1 MTRQEYLNAIE
12 KLNNYTKYYDAG
24 IPLISD
30 EEWDNLYFEISKY
43 EEETG
48 FISENSP
55 TSSISY
61 QVVNKLEKVTHSH
74 PMLSLSKTKS
84 IEDLKSFSNDETIL
98 MAKMDGLTCS
108 LTYKKGVLA
117 LAETRGNGIIGE
129 NITHN
134 AMVIDSI
141 PKRLDTFDDLVI
153 DGEIICDYKSFNEFS
168 NDFKN
173 PRNFA
178 SGSIRLL
185 DSEECSKRR
194 LTFIAWDLINSEFN
208 TLEENLN
215 YLDILGFITV
225 PRKIFEHDNQVE
237 LLKEECK
244 FLSYPIDGL
253 VLKINNIEE
262 YKSLGSNDHHPLGGI
277 AFKFYDELYD
287 TELEDIIWSTA
298 KTGIITPIAKFK
310 PVEID
315 GTSVSKASLHNLS
328 IMKDI
333 LGSPYTGQ
341 KIRVFKANMIIPQV
355 ASAEK
360 REVGNIEIPKHCPSC
375 GEELVI
381 EKLYNTEVLKCN
393 NTNCPSKILYKL
405 NHFIGKNGL
414 DIDSLSVK
422 TLEKLIELGWLSSLS
437 DIFML
442 KNHRDKWVELDGFKE
457 HSVDKI
463 LNQIP
468 EEIELW
474 KILASLGIPDVNKS
488 MAKKIVEYF
497 NTEEECINALLNQ
510 DDFSKING
518 IGKVLSDNIKQFD
531 YTEFKD
537 ILKYASIKKKKSTEE
552 GTLNNLNFCITGS
565 LKYFKNRDELVKV
578 IEDNG
583 GKITGVSKKLNYLIN
598 NDSTSTSSKNK
609 KANELNI
616 PIITEEEFLNLFDL
630 K

>member
-1 MTRQEYLNAIE
+1 MTRQEYLNVVE
-12 KLNNYTKYYDAG
+12 KLNEHTKYYDAG
-24 IPLISD
+24 TPTISD

-61 QVVNKLEKVTHSH
+61 QVTNKLEKVTHSH

-84 IEDLKSFSNDETIL
+84 IEDLKSFSTDETIL

-108 LTYKKGVLA
+108 LTYKKGILT

-141 PKRLDTFDDLVI
+141 PKRLDTFDDLIV
-153 DGEIICDYKSFNEFS
+153 DGEIICDYESFKEFS

-185 DSEECSKRR
+185 DSEECSKRK
-194 LTFIAWDLINSEFN
+194 LSFVAWDLINSEFN

-215 YLDILGFITV
+215 YLDILGFTTV
-225 PRKIFEHDNQVE
+225 PRKIFENDNDVE

-244 FLSYPIDGL
+244 FLDYPIDGL
-253 VLKINNIEE
+253 VLKINDIEK

-277 AFKFYDELYD
+277 AFKFYDELFD
-287 TELEDIIWSTA
+287 TELEDIIWSNA

-333 LGSPYTGQ
+333 LGSPYTDQ

-360 REVGNIEIPKHCPSC
+360 RECGNIEIPLHCPVC
-375 GEELVI
+375 GGNTQI
-381 EKLYNTEVLKCN
+381 IKQYNTEVLKC
-393 NTNCPSKILYKL
+393 TNPNCASKLLYKL
-405 NHFIGKNGL
+405 SHFIGKNGI
-414 DIDSLSVK
+414 DIDGLSVK
-422 TLEKLIELGWLSSLS
+422 TLEKLIDLGWLTSLV
-437 DIFML
+437 DIFKL
-442 KNHRDKWVELDGFKE
+442 KNHRAEWIELEGFRE

-463 LNQIP
+463 LKQIP
-468 EEIELW
+468 EEVEFW
-474 KILASLGIPDVNKS
+474 KLIASIGIPDIEKS
-488 MAKKIVEYF
+488 MAKKITEYF
-497 NTEEECINALLNQ
+497 VDAESFLSDIDN
-510 DDFSKING
+510 DFDFSKING
-518 IGKVLSDNIKQFD
+518 IGSVLSSNIKNFD
-531 YTEFKD
+531 YSEFREL
-537 ILKYASIKKKKSTEE
+537 LKYVKIKEE
-552 GTLNNLNFCITGS
+552 KTSNNSSNLSNLIFCITGS
-565 LKYFKNRDELVKV
+565 LRHFKNRDALVEV
-578 IEDNG
+578 IENNG
-583 GKITGVSKKLNYLIN
+583 GKIGGVNSKLDYLIN
-598 NDSTSTSSKNK
+598 NDINSNSSKNR
-609 KANELNI
+609 KAKELGI
-616 PIITEEEFLNLFDL
+616 KIITEEDFLKILS
-630 K
+630 

>member
-1 MTRQEYLNAIE
+1 MTRQKYLNAIE
-12 KLNNYTKYYDAG
+12 KLNEHTKYYDAG

-61 QVVNKLEKVTHSH
+61 EIKNKLEKVTHSH

-108 LTYKKGVLA
+108 LTYKKGVLT

-141 PKRLDTFDDLVI
+141 PKRLDTFDDLIV
-153 DGEIICDYKSFNEFS
+153 DGEIICDYESFKEFS

-185 DSEECSKRR
+185 DSEECSRR
-194 LTFIAWDLINSEFN
+194 KLSFIAWDLINSEFT

-215 YLDILGFITV
+215 YLDILGFTTV
-225 PRKIFEHDNQVE
+225 PRKIFEHDNDVE

-244 FLSYPIDGL
+244 FLDYPIDGL
-253 VLKINNIEE
+253 VLKINDIEK

-277 AFKFYDELYD
+277 AFKFYDELFD
-287 TELEDIIWSTA
+287 TELEDIIWSNA

-360 REVGNIEIPKHCPSC
+360 REVGNIKIPKHCPSC

-393 NTNCPSKILYKL
+393 NINCSSKVLYKL

-442 KNHRDKWVELDGFKE
+442 KNHREEWVELDGFKE

-497 NTEEECINALLNQ
+497 NNEEECIDALLNQ

-518 IGKVLSDNIKQFD
+518 IGRVLADNIKHFD

-537 ILKYASIKKKKSTEE
+537 ILKHVSIKKKKLTEE
-552 GTLNNLNFCITGS
+552 GKLNNLNFCITGS

-616 PIITEEEFLNLFDL
+616 PIITEDKIRAWLNI
-630 K
+630 

>member
-1 MTRQEYLNAIE
+1 
-12 KLNNYTKYYDAG
+12 
-24 IPLISD
+24 
-30 EEWDNLYFEISKY
+30 
-43 EEETG
+43 
-48 FISENSP
+48 
-55 TSSISY
+55 
-61 QVVNKLEKVTHSH
+61 
-74 PMLSLSKTKS
+74 MLSLSKTKS

-108 LTYKKGVLA
+108 LTYKKGVLT

-129 NITHN
+129 NVTHN

-141 PKRLDTFDDLVI
+141 PKRLDTFDDLTV
-153 DGEIICDYKSFNEFS
+153 DGEIICDYESFEEFS
-168 NDFKN
+168 NEFKN

-194 LTFIAWDLINSEFN
+194 LSFVAWDLINSEFN

-225 PRKIFEHDNQVE
+225 PRKIFEHDSDVE

-244 FLSYPIDGL
+244 FLDYPIDGL
-253 VLKINNIEE
+253 VLKINDIEA

-287 TELEDIIWSTA
+287 TELEDIIWSTT

-333 LGSPYTGQ
+333 LGRPYTGQ

-442 KNHRDKWVELDGFKE
+442 KNHRDEWVELDGFKE

-518 IGKVLSDNIKQFD
+518 IGKVLADNIKQFD

>member
-1 MTRQEYLNAIE
+1 MTRQEYLNVVE
-12 KLNNYTKYYDAG
+12 KLNEHTKYYDAG

-55 TSSISY
+55 TSLISY

-108 LTYKKGVLA
+108 LTYKKGVLT

-129 NITHN
+129 NVTHN

-141 PKRLDTFDDLVI
+141 PKRLDTFDDLVV
-153 DGEIICDYKSFNEFS
+153 DGEIICDYESFKEFS

-185 DSEECSKRR
+185 DSEECSRR
-194 LTFIAWDLINSEFN
+194 KLSFIAWDLINSEFN

-225 PRKIFEHDNQVE
+225 PQHIFEHDNVVE

-253 VLKINNIEE
+253 VLKVNDIKK

-277 AFKFYDELYD
+277 AFKFYDELYE
-287 TELEDIIWSTA
+287 TELEDIIYSTA

-393 NTNCPSKILYKL
+393 NAKCSSKVLYKL

-422 TLEKLIELGWLSSLS
+422 TLEKLIELGWLASLS

-442 KNHRDKWVELDGFKE
+442 KNHREEWIELDGFKE

-497 NTEEECINALLNQ
+497 NSEEECIDALLNQ

-518 IGKVLSDNIKQFD
+518 IGKVLADNIKQFD

-537 ILKYASIKKKKSTEE
+537 ILKHVNIKKKKSTE
-552 GTLNNLNFCITGS
+552 GKLNNLNFCITGS

-609 KANELNI
+609 KANEFNI
-616 PIITEEEFLNLFDL
+616 PIITEEEFLDLFDL

>member
-84 IEDLKSFSNDETIL
+84 IEDLKSFSNDEAIL

-442 KNHRDKWVELDGFKE
+442 KNHRDEWVELDGFKE

-518 IGKVLSDNIKQFD
+518 IGKVLADNIKQFD

-537 ILKYASIKKKKSTEE
+537 ILKYTSIKKKKSTEE

>member
-12 KLNNYTKYYDAG
+12 KLNEHTKYYDAG

-55 TSSISY
+55 TSSIFY

-84 IEDLKSFSNDETIL
+84 IEDLKSFSDDETIL

-108 LTYKKGVLA
+108 LTYKKGVLT

-141 PKRLDTFDDLVI
+141 PKRLDTFDDLVV
-153 DGEIICDYKSFNEFS
+153 DGEIICDYTSFKEFS

-185 DSEECSKRR
+185 DSEECSKRK
-194 LTFIAWDLINSEFN
+194 LSFIAWDLINSEFN

-225 PRKIFEHDNQVE
+225 PRHIFEHDNVVE

-253 VLKINNIEE
+253 VLKINDIKK
-262 YKSLGSNDHHPLGGI
+262 YRSLGSNDHHPLGGI

-442 KNHRDKWVELDGFKE
+442 KNHRDEWVELDGFKE

-518 IGKVLSDNIKQFD
+518 IGKVLADNIKQFD

>member
-185 DSEECSKRR
+185 DSEECSKRK
-194 LTFIAWDLINSEFN
+194 LSFIAWDLINSEFN

-215 YLDILGFITV
+215 YLDILGFTTV
-225 PRKIFEHDNQVE
+225 PRKIFEHDSDVE

-244 FLSYPIDGL
+244 FLDYPIDGL
-253 VLKINNIEE
+253 VLKINDIET

-277 AFKFYDELYD
+277 AFKFYDELFD
-287 TELEDIIWSTA
+287 TELEDIIWSNA

-442 KNHRDKWVELDGFKE
+442 KNHREEWVELDGFKE

-497 NTEEECINALLNQ
+497 NNEEECIDALLNQ

-518 IGKVLSDNIKQFD
+518 IGRVLADNIKHFD

-537 ILKYASIKKKKSTEE
+537 ILKHVSIKKKKSTEE
-552 GTLNNLNFCITGS
+552 GKLNNLNFCITGS
-565 LKYFKNRDELVKV
+565 LNHFKNRDELVKV

-616 PIITEEEFLNLFDL
+616 PIITEDKIRAWLNI
-630 K
+630 

>member
-442 KNHRDKWVELDGFKE
+442 KNHREEWVELDGFKE

-518 IGKVLSDNIKQFD
+518 IGKVLADNIKHFD

-537 ILKYASIKKKKSTEE
+537 ILKHVSIKKKKLTEE
-552 GTLNNLNFCITGS
+552 GKLNNLNFCITGS

-609 KANELNI
+609 KANELSI

>member
-12 KLNNYTKYYDAG
+12 KLNEHTKYYDAG
-24 IPLISD
+24 MPLISD

-108 LTYKKGVLA
+108 LTYKKGVLT

-141 PKRLDTFDDLVI
+141 PKRLDTFDDLTV
-153 DGEIICDYKSFNEFS
+153 DGEIICDYDSFEEFS
-168 NDFKN
+168 NEFKN

-185 DSEECSKRR
+185 DSEECSKRK
-194 LTFIAWDLINSEFN
+194 LSFVAWDLINSEFN

-225 PRKIFEHDNQVE
+225 PRKIFEDDNDIE
-237 LLKEECK
+237 LLREECK

-253 VLKINNIEE
+253 VLKINDIEA

-315 GTSVSKASLHNLS
+315 GTSISKASLHNLS

-333 LGSPYTGQ
+333 LGSPYAGQ

-360 REVGNIEIPKHCPSC
+360 REVGNIEIPEHCPSC

-393 NTNCPSKILYKL
+393 NAKCPSKVLYKL

-442 KNHRDKWVELDGFKE
+442 KNHREEWIELDGFKE

-497 NTEEECINALLNQ
+497 NNEEECIDALLNQ

-518 IGKVLSDNIKQFD
+518 IGKVLADNIKQFD

-537 ILKYASIKKKKSTEE
+537 ILKCVSIKKKKSAEE
-552 GTLNNLNFCITGS
+552 GKLSNLNFCITGS
-565 LKYFKNRDELVKV
+565 LNYFKNRDELVKV

-598 NDSTSTSSKNK
+598 NDSASTSSKNK

>member
-12 KLNNYTKYYDAG
+12 KLNEHTKYYDAG

-55 TSSISY
+55 TSSIFY

-84 IEDLKSFSNDETIL
+84 IEDLNNFSNDETIL

-108 LTYKKGVLA
+108 LTYKNGVLT

-141 PKRLDTFDDLVI
+141 PKRLDTFDDLIV
-153 DGEIICDYKSFNEFS
+153 DGEIICDYESFKEFS

-194 LTFIAWDLINSEFN
+194 LSFISWDLINSEFN

-225 PRKIFEHDNQVE
+225 PRHIFEHDNVVE

-253 VLKINNIEE
+253 VLKINDIEK

-277 AFKFYDELYD
+277 AFKFYDELYE

-341 KIRVFKANMIIPQV
+341 KINVFKANMIIPQV

-360 REVGNIEIPKHCPSC
+360 REVGNIKIPKHCPSC

-442 KNHRDKWVELDGFKE
+442 KNHRDEWVELDGFKE

-518 IGKVLSDNIKQFD
+518 IGKVLADNIKQFD

>member
-12 KLNNYTKYYDAG
+12 KLNEHTKYYDAG

-55 TSSISY
+55 TSSIFY

-84 IEDLKSFSNDETIL
+84 IEDLKSFSDDETIL

-108 LTYKKGVLA
+108 LTYKKGVLT

-141 PKRLDTFDDLVI
+141 PKRLDTFDDLVV
-153 DGEIICDYKSFNEFS
+153 DGEIICDYTSFKEFS

-185 DSEECSKRR
+185 DSEECSKRK
-194 LTFIAWDLINSEFN
+194 LSFIAWDLINSEFN

-225 PRKIFEHDNQVE
+225 PRHIFEHDNVVE

-253 VLKINNIEE
+253 VLKINDIKK
-262 YKSLGSNDHHPLGGI
+262 YRSLGSNDHHPLGGI

-360 REVGNIEIPKHCPSC
+360 RGVGNIEIPKHCPSC

-442 KNHRDKWVELDGFKE
+442 KNHRDEWVELDGFKE

-518 IGKVLSDNIKQFD
+518 IGKVLADNIKQFD

>member
-1 MTRQEYLNAIE
+1 MTRQEYLNSVE

-30 EEWDNLYFEISKY
+30 KEWDNLYFEISKY

-84 IEDLKSFSNDETIL
+84 IEDLKSFSDDETIL

-108 LTYKKGVLA
+108 LTYKKGVLT

-129 NITHN
+129 NVTHN

-153 DGEIICDYKSFNEFS
+153 DGEIICDYESFKEFS

-185 DSEECSKRR
+185 DSKECGRR
-194 LTFIAWDLINSEFN
+194 KLSFVAWDLINSEFT

-215 YLDILGFITV
+215 YLDILDFITV
-225 PRKIFEHDNQVE
+225 PRKIFEHDSDVE

-244 FLSYPIDGL
+244 FLDYPIDGL
-253 VLKINNIEE
+253 VLKINDIKN

-277 AFKFYDELYD
+277 AFKFYDELYE
-287 TELEDIIWSTA
+287 TELEDIIWSIA

-381 EKLYNTEVLKCN
+381 EKLYNTEVIKCN
-393 NTNCPSKILYKL
+393 NTNCPSKVLYKL

-442 KNHRDKWVELDGFKE
+442 KNHRDEWVELDGFKE

-497 NTEEECINALLNQ
+497 NNEEECIDALLNQ

-518 IGKVLSDNIKQFD
+518 IGKVLADNIKYFD
-531 YTEFKD
+531 YIEFKD
-537 ILKYASIKKKKSTEE
+537 ILKHVSIKKKKSAEE
-552 GTLNNLNFCITGS
+552 DKLNNLNFCITGS
-565 LKYFKNRDELVKV
+565 LNHFKNRDELVKV

>member
-1 MTRQEYLNAIE
+1 MTRQEYLNAVE
-12 KLNNYTKYYDAG
+12 KLNEHTKYYDAG

-61 QVVNKLEKVTHSH
+61 QVINKLEKVTHSH

-153 DGEIICDYKSFNEFS
+153 DGEIICDYESFKEFS

-185 DSEECSKRR
+185 DSKECGRR
-194 LTFIAWDLINSEFN
+194 KLSFVAWDLINSEFT

-215 YLDILGFITV
+215 YLDILGFTIV
-225 PRKIFEHDNQVE
+225 PRKIFENDSDVE

-244 FLSYPIDGL
+244 FLDYPIDGL
-253 VLKINNIEE
+253 VLKINDIKN

-277 AFKFYDELYD
+277 AFKFYDELFD

-333 LGSPYTGQ
+333 LGSPYIGQ
-341 KIRVFKANMIIPQV
+341 KIRVFKANMIIP
-355 ASAEK
+355 
-360 REVGNIEIPKHCPSC
+360 
-375 GEELVI
+375 
-381 EKLYNTEVLKCN
+381 
-393 NTNCPSKILYKL
+393 
-405 NHFIGKNGL
+405 
-414 DIDSLSVK
+414 
-422 TLEKLIELGWLSSLS
+422 
-437 DIFML
+437 
-442 KNHRDKWVELDGFKE
+442 
-457 HSVDKI
+457 
-463 LNQIP
+463 
-468 EEIELW
+468 
-474 KILASLGIPDVNKS
+474 
-488 MAKKIVEYF
+488 
-497 NTEEECINALLNQ
+497 
-510 DDFSKING
+510 
-518 IGKVLSDNIKQFD
+518 
-531 YTEFKD
+531 
-537 ILKYASIKKKKSTEE
+537 
-552 GTLNNLNFCITGS
+552 
-565 LKYFKNRDELVKV
+565 
-578 IEDNG
+578 
-583 GKITGVSKKLNYLIN
+583 
-598 NDSTSTSSKNK
+598 
-609 KANELNI
+609 
-616 PIITEEEFLNLFDL
+616 
-630 K
+630 

>member
-12 KLNNYTKYYDAG
+12 KLNEHTKYYDAG

-84 IEDLKSFSNDETIL
+84 VEDLKSFSNDETIL

-108 LTYKKGVLA
+108 LTYKKGVLT
-117 LAETRGNGIIGE
+117 LAETRGNGIVGE

-141 PKRLDTFDDLVI
+141 PKRLDTFDDIIV
-153 DGEIICDYKSFNEFS
+153 DGEIICDYESFKEFS

-225 PRKIFEHDNQVE
+225 PRKIFEHDSDVE

-277 AFKFYDELYD
+277 AFKFYDELYE

-442 KNHRDKWVELDGFKE
+442 KNHRDEWVELDGFKE

-518 IGKVLSDNIKQFD
+518 IGKVLADNIKQFD

>member
-185 DSEECSKRR
+185 DSEECSKRK
-194 LTFIAWDLINSEFN
+194 LSFIAWDLINSEFN

-215 YLDILGFITV
+215 YLDILGFTTV
-225 PRKIFEHDNQVE
+225 PRKIFEHDSDVE

-244 FLSYPIDGL
+244 FLDYPIDGL
-253 VLKINNIEE
+253 VLKINDIET

-277 AFKFYDELYD
+277 AFKFYDELFD
-287 TELEDIIWSTA
+287 TELEDIIWSNA

-442 KNHRDKWVELDGFKE
+442 KNHRDEWVELDGFKE
-457 HSVDKI
+457 YSVDKI

-518 IGKVLSDNIKQFD
+518 IGKVLADNIKQFD

-565 LKYFKNRDELVKV
+565 LNHFKNRDELVKV

-598 NDSTSTSSKNK
+598 NNSTSTSSKNK

>member
-84 IEDLKSFSNDETIL
+84 IEDLKSFSDDETIL

-108 LTYKKGVLA
+108 LTYKKGVLT

-185 DSEECSKRR
+185 DSEECSKRK
-194 LTFIAWDLINSEFN
+194 LSFIAWDLINSEFN

-225 PRKIFEHDNQVE
+225 PRHIFEHDNVVE

-253 VLKINNIEE
+253 VLKINDIKK
-262 YKSLGSNDHHPLGGI
+262 YRSLGSNDHHPLGGI

-405 NHFIGKNGL
+405 NNFIGKNGL

-442 KNHRDKWVELDGFKE
+442 KNHRDEWVELDGFKE

-497 NTEEECINALLNQ
+497 NNEEECIDALLNQ

-518 IGKVLSDNIKQFD
+518 IGRVLADNIKHFD

-537 ILKYASIKKKKSTEE
+537 ILKHVSIKKKKLTEE
-552 GTLNNLNFCITGS
+552 GKLNNLNFCITGS

-609 KANELNI
+609 KANELNV
-616 PIITEEEFLNLFDL
+616 PIITEDKIRAWLNI
-630 K
+630 

>member
-12 KLNNYTKYYDAG
+12 KLNNYTRYYDAG

-84 IEDLKSFSNDETIL
+84 IEDLKSFSNDEAIL

-442 KNHRDKWVELDGFKE
+442 KNHRDEWVELDGFKE

-518 IGKVLSDNIKQFD
+518 IGKVLADNIKQFD

-537 ILKYASIKKKKSTEE
+537 ILKYTSIKKKKSTEE

>member
-1 MTRQEYLNAIE
+1 MTRQEYLNSIE

-55 TSSISY
+55 TSLISY

-108 LTYKKGVLA
+108 LTYKKGVLT

-129 NITHN
+129 NVTHN

-141 PKRLDTFDDLVI
+141 PKRLDTFDDLVV
-153 DGEIICDYKSFNEFS
+153 DGEIICDYTSFREFS
-168 NDFKN
+168 NEFKN

-185 DSEECSKRR
+185 DSEECSRR
-194 LTFIAWDLINSEFN
+194 KLSFIAWDLINSEFN

-225 PRKIFEHDNQVE
+225 PRHIFEHDNVVE

-253 VLKINNIEE
+253 VLKVNDIKK

-277 AFKFYDELYD
+277 AFKFYDELHE

-360 REVGNIEIPKHCPSC
+360 REIGNIEIPKYCPSC

-442 KNHRDKWVELDGFKE
+442 KNHREEWVELDGFKE

-518 IGKVLSDNIKQFD
+518 IGRVLADNIKHFD

-537 ILKYASIKKKKSTEE
+537 ILKHVSIKKKKLTEE
-552 GTLNNLNFCITGS
+552 GKLNNLNFCITGS

>member
-61 QVVNKLEKVTHSH
+61 QVTNKLEKVTHSH

-108 LTYKKGVLA
+108 LTYKKGVLT

-129 NITHN
+129 NVTHN

-153 DGEIICDYKSFNEFS
+153 DGEIICDYESFNEFS

-185 DSEECSKRR
+185 DSEECSKRK
-194 LTFIAWDLINSEFN
+194 LSFIAWDLINSEFN

-442 KNHRDKWVELDGFKE
+442 KNHRDEWVELDGFKE

-518 IGKVLSDNIKQFD
+518 IGKVLADNIKQFD

-537 ILKYASIKKKKSTEE
+537 ILKYTSIKKKKSTEE

-616 PIITEEEFLNLFDL
+616 PIITEDKIRAWLNI
-630 K
+630 

>member
-55 TSSISY
+55 ASSISY

-442 KNHRDKWVELDGFKE
+442 KNHRDEWVELDGFKE

-518 IGKVLSDNIKQFD
+518 IGKVLADNIKQFD

-537 ILKYASIKKKKSTEE
+537 ILKYTSIKKKKSTEE

>member
-1 MTRQEYLNAIE
+1 M
-12 KLNNYTKYYDAG
+12 
-24 IPLISD
+24 
-30 EEWDNLYFEISKY
+30 
-43 EEETG
+43 
-48 FISENSP
+48 
-55 TSSISY
+55 
-61 QVVNKLEKVTHSH
+61 
-74 PMLSLSKTKS
+74 
-84 IEDLKSFSNDETIL
+84 
-98 MAKMDGLTCS
+98 
-108 LTYKKGVLA
+108 
-117 LAETRGNGIIGE
+117 
-129 NITHN
+129 
-134 AMVIDSI
+134 
-141 PKRLDTFDDLVI
+141 
-153 DGEIICDYKSFNEFS
+153 
-168 NDFKN
+168 
-173 PRNFA
+173 
-178 SGSIRLL
+178 
-185 DSEECSKRR
+185 
-194 LTFIAWDLINSEFN
+194 
-208 TLEENLN
+208 
-215 YLDILGFITV
+215 
-225 PRKIFEHDNQVE
+225 
-237 LLKEECK
+237 
-244 FLSYPIDGL
+244 SYPIDGL
-253 VLKINNIEE
+253 VLKINDIKK
-262 YKSLGSNDHHPLGGI
+262 YRSLGSNDHHPLGGI
-277 AFKFYDELYD
+277 AFKFYDELFD
-287 TELEDIIWSTA
+287 TELEDIIWSNA

-333 LGSPYTGQ
+333 LGGPYTGQ

-360 REVGNIEIPKHCPSC
+360 REVGNIKIPKYCPSC
-375 GEELVI
+375 GEELI
-381 EKLYNTEVLKCN
+381 IKKLYNTEVLKCN

-442 KNHRDKWVELDGFKE
+442 KNHREEWIKLDGFKE

-518 IGKVLSDNIKQFD
+518 IGRVLADNIKHFD

-537 ILKYASIKKKKSTEE
+537 ILKHVSIKKKKLTEE
-552 GTLNNLNFCITGS
+552 GKLNNLNFCITGS
-565 LKYFKNRDELVKV
+565 LNHFKNRDELVKV

-616 PIITEEEFLNLFDL
+616 PIITEDKIRAWLNI
-630 K
+630 

>member
-30 EEWDNLYFEISKY
+30 EEWDNLYFEISKD

-61 QVVNKLEKVTHSH
+61 QVTNKLEKVTHSH

-108 LTYKKGVLA
+108 LTYKKGVLT

-129 NITHN
+129 NVTHN

-153 DGEIICDYKSFNEFS
+153 DGEIICDYESFNEFS

-185 DSEECSKRR
+185 DSEECSKRK
-194 LTFIAWDLINSEFN
+194 LSFIAWDLINSEFN

-442 KNHRDKWVELDGFKE
+442 KNHRDEWVELDGFKE

-518 IGKVLSDNIKQFD
+518 IGKVLADNIKQFD

-537 ILKYASIKKKKSTEE
+537 ILKYTSIKKKKSTEE

-616 PIITEEEFLNLFDL
+616 PIITEDKIRAWLNI
-630 K
+630 

>member
-153 DGEIICDYKSFNEFS
+153 DGEIICDYTSFNEFS

-442 KNHRDKWVELDGFKE
+442 KNHREEWVELDGFKE

-497 NTEEECINALLNQ
+497 NNEEECIDALLNQ

-518 IGKVLSDNIKQFD
+518 IGRVLADNIKHFD

-537 ILKYASIKKKKSTEE
+537 ILKHVSIKKKKSTEE
-552 GTLNNLNFCITGS
+552 GKLNNLNFCITGS
-565 LKYFKNRDELVKV
+565 LNHFKNRDELVKV

-583 GKITGVSKKLNYLIN
+583 GKITGVSKKLNYLIS

-616 PIITEEEFLNLFDL
+616 PIITEEEFLDIFNL

>member
-108 LTYKKGVLA
+108 LTYKKGVLT

-129 NITHN
+129 NVTHN

-141 PKRLDTFDDLVI
+141 PKRLDTFDDLTV
-153 DGEIICDYKSFNEFS
+153 DGEIICDYESFEEFS
-168 NDFKN
+168 NEFKN

-194 LTFIAWDLINSEFN
+194 LSFVAWDLINSEFN

-225 PRKIFEHDNQVE
+225 PRKIFEHDSDVE

-244 FLSYPIDGL
+244 FLDYPIDGL
-253 VLKINNIEE
+253 VLKINDIEA

-287 TELEDIIWSTA
+287 TELEDIIWSTT

-333 LGSPYTGQ
+333 LGRPYTGQ

-442 KNHRDKWVELDGFKE
+442 KNHRDEWVELDGFKE

-518 IGKVLSDNIKQFD
+518 IGKVLADNIKQFD

>member
-12 KLNNYTKYYDAG
+12 KLNEHTKYYDAG

-84 IEDLKSFSNDETIL
+84 IEDLKSFSDDETIL

-108 LTYKKGVLA
+108 LTYKKGVLT

-129 NITHN
+129 NIAHN

-141 PKRLDTFDDLVI
+141 PKRLDTFDDLVV
-153 DGEIICDYKSFNEFS
+153 DGEIICDYTSFKEFS
-168 NDFKN
+168 NEFKN

-194 LTFIAWDLINSEFN
+194 LSFIAWDLINSEFN

-225 PRKIFEHDNQVE
+225 PRHIFEHDNVVE

-253 VLKINNIEE
+253 VLKINDIKK
-262 YKSLGSNDHHPLGGI
+262 YRSLGSNDHHPLGGI

-442 KNHRDKWVELDGFKE
+442 KNHRDEWVELDGFKE

-497 NTEEECINALLNQ
+497 NNEEECIDALLNQ

-518 IGKVLSDNIKQFD
+518 IGRVLADNIKHFD

-537 ILKYASIKKKKSTEE
+537 ILKHVSIKKKKLTEE
-552 GTLNNLNFCITGS
+552 GKLNNLNFCITGS

-616 PIITEEEFLNLFDL
+616 PIITEEEFLDLFNL